1 MKVLI
6 AGDWHS
12 ELHEESI
19 FGAVQALGHLARR
32 FSWHEYFKSAGVFGR
47 VTLPFLRAQNKFMM
61 GPVVNRLNRDLVR
74 RAAEEKPDVLM
85 IYRGSHISPETLSRI
100 RDASPGTV
108 IVAYNNDDPF
118 SPHYP
123 KWQWSRF
130 LAGIPEYDVI
140 FAYRPAN
147 LAEYRTAG
155 ARRVELLPPWF
166 IPERNRPVEL
176 NSREAEKFG
185 CDVVFVGHYEDDER
199 VACLGAIAR
208 AGFRLRLWGPG
219 YDWDPVIRRIP
230 ELRSQTPVSL
240 VWGDEYNKALCGA
253 KIALSFHSKLNRDTY
268 TRRSF
273 EIPGSGAF
281 LLSAYSNDLEAIYAP
296 DEEAAYFRDP
306 AELLEKV
313 RYYLSHDERRRDV
326 ARRGRVKAVEGR
338 HDVRSRISA
347 MLDIALEV
355 RGKLPDARPH

>member
-12 ELHEESI
+12 ELHEESV
-19 FGAVQALGHLARR
+19 FGAVERLGHLARR
-32 FSWHEYFKSAGVFGR
+32 FSWHEYFKPAGTLGR
-47 VTLPFLRAQNKFMM
+47 ITLPLLRAQNKFMI
-61 GPVVNRLNRDLVR
+61 GPVVNRLNRDLVER
-74 RAAEEKPDVLM
+74 VAEEKPDVLL
-85 IYRGSHISPETLSRI
+85 IYRGSHIFPDSLGKI
-100 RDASPGTV
+100 RDVSAGTV
-108 IVAYNNDDPF
+108 IVSYNNDDPF

-130 LAGIPEYDVI
+130 LSGIPEYDVV

-147 LAEYRTAG
+147 LAEYKAAG

-176 NSREAEKFG
+176 SASEAERFG
-185 CDVVFVGHYEDDER
+185 SDVVFVGHYEDDER
-199 VACLGAIAR
+199 IGCLAAIAR
-208 AGFRLRLWGPG
+208 AGFHVRLWGPG
-219 YDWDPVIRRIP
+219 YDWDSVIRHVP
-230 ELRSQTPVSL
+230 ELRSQVPVSL

-273 EIPGSGAF
+273 EIPGSGTF
-281 LLSAYSNDLEAIYAP
+281 MLSAHSKDLEAIYAP
-296 DEEAAYFRDP
+296 DQEAVYFRDP

-313 RYYLSHDERRRDV
+313 RYYLSHDERRREI
-326 ARRGRVKAVEGR
+326 ARLGHVKAVEGG

-347 MLDIALEV
+347 LLDIAMKV
-355 RGKLPDARPH
+355 RGKLPDARPN